1 LALFFYARAG
11 KERVNLKGRKID
23 KPLIGKLE
31 SPYKRKEQRLYPEWW
46 RGRPFEA
53 TATNISFIKKEP
65 VGANSCPA
73 SKLLRGQ
80 MGTVLRHATIH
91 CVHQALS

>member
-1 LALFFYARAG
+1 VAIQLL
-11 KERVNLKGRKID
+11 EQID

-31 SPYKRKEQRLYPEWW
+31 SPDKRKEPRLYPEWW

-53 TATNISFIKKEP
+53 TATAIFFLEKEP

-73 SKLLRGQ
+73 KKPVSGQ
-80 MGTVLRHATIH
+80 MGTVLQI
-91 CVHQALS
+91 